1 MPKCKHTMNGI
12 MILEPSSRLRSKTVD
27 EAARLMFELDG
38 AIGNLQR
45 QADIAKNDAV
55 TKRRYLKGQQWPDL
69 QHSIK
74 EAKRVCAAVQER
86 KGQLTA
92 PAGKPCRLNGSQNS
106 ASEKSCAMNWP
117 ITSRPADWTRNRW
130 AKK

>member
-1 MPKCKHTMNGI
+1 MPMQAYNERDYDFRTI
-12 MILEPSSRLRSKTVD
+12 IPSKIETVD

-74 EAKRVCAAVQER
+74 EAKRVRAAVQER
-86 KGQLTA
+86 KGQLTRA
-92 PAGKPCRLNGSQNS
+92 SGQPVPFERITEQRVREIVRDELAYYKPPGRL
-106 ASEKSCAMNWP
+106 
-117 ITSRPADWTRNRW
+117 D
-130 AKK
+130 